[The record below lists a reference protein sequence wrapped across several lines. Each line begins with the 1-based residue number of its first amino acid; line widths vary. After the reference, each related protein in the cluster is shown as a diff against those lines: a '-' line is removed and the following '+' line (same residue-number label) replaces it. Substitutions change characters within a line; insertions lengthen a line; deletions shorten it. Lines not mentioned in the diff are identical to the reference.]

1 VVAIIAQ
8 VQITESGAVVACLD
22 TDDLP
27 GDDDELALSGLQADS
42 MLEQCS
48 RVAIE
53 TFLQLRQRVEDD
65 GDGE

>member
-1 VVAIIAQ
+1 MIATVQ
-8 VQITESGAVVACLD
+8 VTADGAVVACLD
-22 TDDLP
+22 SDDYPAEDEDRALMGLRADDL
-27 GDDDELALSGLQADS
+27 
-42 MLEQCS
+42 LEQCS

>member
-1 VVAIIAQ
+1 MIAT

-22 TDDLP
+22 TDDFP
-27 GDDDELALSGLQADS
+27 ADEDERALSGLTADS
-42 MLEQCS
+42 MLDQCS

>member
-1 VVAIIAQ
+1 MIAT
-8 VQITESGAVVACLD
+8 VQITESGGVVACLD
-22 TDDLP
+22 TDDFAA
-27 GDDDELALSGLQADS
+27 DEEDRALSGLVADS
-42 MLEQCS
+42 LLDQCA